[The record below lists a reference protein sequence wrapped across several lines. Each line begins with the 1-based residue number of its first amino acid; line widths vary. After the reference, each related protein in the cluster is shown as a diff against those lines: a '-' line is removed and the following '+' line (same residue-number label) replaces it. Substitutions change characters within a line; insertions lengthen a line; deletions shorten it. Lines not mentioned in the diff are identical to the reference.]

1 MNSNIAW
8 LTTRASKS
16 KQLIHLVF
24 VTKYRRPV
32 LTEKMLR
39 RCEAIFEEQCRK
51 QNALLHEFNGEND
64 HVHILVQIPPTISL
78 SLLVKSLKGNAS
90 LQLRKQFWPEIQ
102 SHRAVGSYSLFS
114 QQMNAVGLGFPQRRA
129 LSDHCLSAFA
139 LRGRPDVYWPGC

>member
-90 LQLRKQFWPEIQ
+90 LQLRKQFWPEIKRYLWGKHFW
-102 SHRAVGSYSLFS
+102 SSSYCAVSCGGASIDNIRKYIEN
-114 QQMNAVGLGFPQRRA
+114 Q
-129 LSDHCLSAFA
+129 D
-139 LRGRPDVYWPGC
+139 RPT

>member
-1 MNSNIAW
+1 MNSNISW

-39 RCEAIFEEQCRK
+39 RCEVIFEEQCIK
-51 QNALLHEFNGEND
+51 QNALLHEFNGERD

-90 LQLRKQFWPEIQ
+90 FQLRKQFWSETKRYLWGKYFW
-102 SHRAVGSYSLFS
+102 SSSYCAVSCGGASIDTIRKYIEN
-114 QQMNAVGLGFPQRRA
+114 Q
-129 LSDHCLSAFA
+129 D
-139 LRGRPDVYWPGC
+139 RPT